1 MQQYNISLNCF
12 EGKSLNIE
20 FLTEIRKKNS
30 CGKKL
35 KSLTTLYASLV
46 CSGKSLH
53 IFAIIGA
60 RKFHSVK

>member
-1 MQQYNISLNCF
+1 MLA
-12 EGKSLNIE
+12 E
-20 FLTEIRKKNS
+20 
-30 CGKKL
+30 KKL

-60 RKFHSVK
+60 RKFHSVKNKIYLKHSVEK